1 MPPPPSMP
9 DFWYRWFHR
18 FCNAVYFSR
27 LSVVHP
33 ERLPAHGPVLCLGLH
48 RNGAVDGFLY
58 HEIRPRAVFM
68 LAAPLRRSLLGGLFF
83 TGIEVVREKDRATD
97 GDGDP
102 HNAGALQRC
111 LDHLG
116 VGGELFVLPEGTSS
130 LGPRHLPFKSG
141 AVRLLLDHLATGR
154 PITVVPLG
162 IHYECAWGFRSR
174 VEIVVGPP
182 MATALAAAASPFE
195 QLKELRRRMQTALEA
210 VGINVE
216 SAERLRLIEQ
226 LASIPTLGTAR
237 SYFQSL
243 KALER
248 RVPAPILSAW
258 HGLEI
263 EVAGRRVWRYHGVP
277 LFPVGSPWRDGVAL
291 GLAAPVVLAA
301 IAVNA
306 PPFFAAAWAGRKLPD
321 GRNVISLWRI
331 LVGAPAFLLWIVVL
345 LGVAA
350 ATGHGWWFAGY
361 AVITVAGL
369 WLYHRVKKLAVA
381 VHNVVFYGEL
391 RPRALAFQRLLR
403 EALSDA

>member
-1 MPPPPSMP
+1 MNPPPSVP
-9 DFWYRWFHR
+9 DSWYWGFHR

-27 LSVVHP
+27 LSGVHP

-48 RNGAVDGFLY
+48 RNGAVDGYLY
-58 HEIRPRAVFM
+58 HDIRPRAVFM
-68 LAAPLRRSLLGGLFF
+68 FAAQLRRSLLGRLFF
-83 TGIEVVREKDRATD
+83 TGIEIVREKDRATD
-97 GDGDP
+97 GDGEL
-102 HNAGALQRC
+102 HSAGALRQC

-141 AVRLLLDHLATGR
+141 AVRLLLDQLATGR
-154 PITVVPLG
+154 PMTVVPLG

-182 MATALAAAASPFE
+182 MATALAAAASPVE
-195 QLKELRRRMQTALEA
+195 KLKELRRLMQTALEA

-226 LASIPTLGTAR
+226 LTSISMRGPAR

-258 HGLEI
+258 HGLTA
-263 EVAGRRVWRYHGVP
+263 EVADRRVWRHQGVP
-277 LFPVGSPWRDGVAL
+277 LFPVGPPPRDGVAL

-306 PPFFAAAWAGRKLPD
+306 PPFFAAAWAGRKFCD
-321 GRNVISLWRI
+321 GRNVISL
-331 LVGAPAFLLWIVVL
+331 
-345 LGVAA
+345 
-350 ATGHGWWFAGY
+350 
-361 AVITVAGL
+361 
-369 WLYHRVKKLAVA
+369 
-381 VHNVVFYGEL
+381 
-391 RPRALAFQRLLR
+391 
-403 EALSDA
+403 